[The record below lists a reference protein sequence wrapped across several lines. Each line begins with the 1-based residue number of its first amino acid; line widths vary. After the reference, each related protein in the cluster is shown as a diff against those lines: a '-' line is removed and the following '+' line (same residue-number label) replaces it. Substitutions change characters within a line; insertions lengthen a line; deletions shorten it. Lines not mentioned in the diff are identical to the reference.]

1 MTMKNDEKSEEE
13 LTNFDSRAWKVSK
26 VYTLIGCFWP
36 KYVMFE
42 LKKYRWVIFHNTR
55 VWCKTWGKIDL
66 LFGKWQE
73 KFGKFST
80 VHTNVSKLGPSLGPF
95 MQSRKYMSLK
105 LTWELCA
112 MTLKNDAKIEKESTC
127 QLKVDIRK
135 LTNFN
140 PSTRKS
146 QQFTPSW
153 AAFDK
158 SN

>member
-1 MTMKNDEKSEEE
+1 MALKCDAKLAEKLTCCLEND
-13 LTNFDSRAWKVSK
+13 NR
-26 VYTLIGCFWP
+26 
-36 KYVMFE
+36 
-42 LKKYRWVIFHNTR
+42 
-55 VWCKTWGKIDL
+55 
-66 LFGKWQE
+66 
-73 KFGKFST
+73 KFST

-105 LTWELCA
+105 LTGELCA
-112 MTLKNDAKIEKESTC
+112 MTSKNDAKIEKELTC

-135 LTNFN
+135 LANFN